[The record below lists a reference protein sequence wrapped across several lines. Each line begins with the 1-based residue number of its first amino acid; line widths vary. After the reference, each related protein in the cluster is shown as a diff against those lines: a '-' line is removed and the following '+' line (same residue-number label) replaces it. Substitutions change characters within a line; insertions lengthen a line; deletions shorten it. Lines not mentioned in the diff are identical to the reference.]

1 MRDLAKSAFSFT
13 WAMSLFGAKQA
24 AGLMAPGKAV
34 GSFNSV
40 TKAAVDTFGDTLQ
53 TAYRVGDGVQ
63 RGAVDMAFAMM
74 SGNWNPAKMLGLS
87 SAAMQQAA
95 DATRQAAQA
104 AASGTT
110 DQGWG
115 PVPPAG

>member
-24 AGLMAPGKAV
+24 AGLITQGKTV
-34 GSFNSV
+34 GSFDSV
-40 TKAAVDTFGDTLQ
+40 TKAAVDTFDQTFQ
-53 TAYRVGDGVQ
+53 TAYRVGDGLQ
-63 RGAVDMAFAMM
+63 RSAVDAAFAMM
-74 SGNWNPAKMLGLS
+74 SGNWNPAKILGLS
-87 SAAMQQAA
+87 SAAIQQAA

-115 PVPPAG
+115 PVPPAK

>member
-1 MRDLAKSAFSFT
+1 MRKLAKSAFGFT
-13 WAMSLFGAKQA
+13 WALSLFGAKQA
-24 AGLMAPGKAV
+24 VGLMHPDKAA
-34 GSFNSV
+34 GAFDAV
-40 TKAAVDTFGDTLQ
+40 TKAAVDDFGGALK
-53 TAYRVGDGVQ
+53 TAYRLGDGVQ

-74 SGNWNPAKMLGLS
+74 SGEWNPAKILGVS

-95 DATRQAAQA
+95 DATKQAAQA

-115 PVPPAG
+115 PGAKS